1 MRAAGA
7 SPCRFFL
14 LGTPV
19 SSTEQTPEIASQL
32 AQWAQQVNEAS
43 PIKPVA
49 APPPPPADKGRAQRK
64 KKRRRS

>member
-19 SSTEQTPEIASQL
+19 SSKEATPEIASQL

-43 PIKPVA
+43 PIKPVE
-49 APPPPPADKGRAQRK
+49 APLPPPAEKGTSRRK
-64 KKRRRS
+64 KKRRR